1 MGESSS
7 LPPWL
12 NMIWMS
18 ISFITLIG
26 AGIWTFVF
34 FYPYLKQVRAM
45 QFEALKLGRESTKVL
60 EELHGQIKPLVDKID
75 RNVGRVD
82 ELFGKLEEFAGGRAV
97 DRDRLLH
104 EDVQP
109 LFDCVGVMHPAE
121 PRWCRQN
128 HNVSG
133 AEAVH
138 DLFVGI
144 KADEAVVDRN
154 IDFRTNVFVSRE

>member
-82 ELFGKLEEFAGGRAV
+82 ELFGKLEEK
-97 DRDRLLH
+97 
-104 EDVQP
+104 DVFGK
-109 LFDCVGVMHPAE
+109 LEEHMGVIRNRIEKDTE
-121 PRWCRQN
+121 PIKRKPRIPVMQN
-128 HNVSG
+128 GEQEQS
-133 AEAVH
+133 
-138 DLFVGI
+138 
-144 KADEAVVDRN
+144 
-154 IDFRTNVFVSRE
+154 